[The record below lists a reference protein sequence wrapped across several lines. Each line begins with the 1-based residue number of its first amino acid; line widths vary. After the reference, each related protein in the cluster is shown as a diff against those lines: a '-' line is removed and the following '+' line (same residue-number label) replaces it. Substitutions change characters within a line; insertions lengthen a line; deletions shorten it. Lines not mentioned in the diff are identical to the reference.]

1 MDKKEYTLKEAAKL
15 INKSERTVRR
25 YIDKL
30 SDNDKSTMTNVIDKK
45 IFVTIEFIKKYV
57 PNYDNIDKSSDK
69 VVTSVKEAGQ
79 VPTPKDNS
87 SKELLEV
94 YKAENELLKEIN
106 SELRESVKDKD
117 SIIKDKDQIIK
128 DKDKDFKTLTNAVL
142 HLQNEIKALTTKPTG
157 EPKEEKP
164 EKPQEPPSKDPAPT
178 NNKREALLFFIFML
192 LCAIV
197 ILIIIGFLN

>member
-1 MDKKEYTLKEAAKL
+1 MKKEEYTLKEAAKL

>member
-30 SDNDKSTMTNVIDKK
+30 SDKDKSTMTNVIDKK
-45 IFVTIEFIKKYV
+45 IFATIECIKKHV

-69 VVTSVKEAGQ
+69 IVTSVKEIGQ
-79 VPTPKDNS
+79 VPTNKDNS

-197 ILIIIGFLN
+197 ILIIIGFLD

>member
-1 MDKKEYTLKEAAKL
+1 
-15 INKSERTVRR
+15 
-25 YIDKL
+25 
-30 SDNDKSTMTNVIDKK
+30 MTNVIDKK

-57 PNYDNIDKSSDK
+57 PNYDNIDKI
-69 VVTSVKEAGQ
+69 VTTVKESGQ
-79 VPTPKDNS
+79 VPTTKDNS

-142 HLQNEIKALTTKPTG
+142 HLQTEIKALTTKPTG
-157 EPKEEKP
+157 APKDEKNEPPK
-164 EKPQEPPSKDPAPT
+164 EPPSKDPAPT

-197 ILIIIGFLN
+197 ILIIIGFLD

>member
-1 MDKKEYTLKEAAKL
+1 MSKKKYTIKEAAKL
-15 INKSERTVRR
+15 INKSDRTIRR

-30 SDNDKSTMTNVIDKK
+30 SDNDKSTMIKFIDKK
-45 IFVTIEFIKKYV
+45 IFVTTDFIKKYE
-57 PNYDNIDKSSDK
+57 PNYSKIDKISDK
-69 VVTSVKEAGQ
+69 GLTSVKESGQ
-79 VPTPKDNS
+79 VPRPNDNN
-87 SKELLEV
+87 SKELLKV

-142 HLQNEIKALTTKPTG
+142 HLQNEIKALTTKPTV

-164 EKPQEPPSKDPAPT
+164 EPPPEKPSKDQAQT

-192 LCAIV
+192 LCTIV
-197 ILIIIGFLN
+197 ILIIIGFLD